1 MAERN
6 SFKYI
11 GAINN
16 SYILIII
23 QPTTF
28 HMNDRK
34 RLRRQFLKDSAK
46 ASGLMMLAPLM
57 GKIKFVEST
66 QRQQEI
72 ATVLN
77 RIKFAVINIDHP
89 HIYGMTDA
97 IKRGGGELTALYAKQ
112 PDLAAA
118 FLKTYPEAKAV
129 KSEREILE
137 DPSIQLVL
145 SSGIPDERAPL
156 GIRVMQ
162 HGKDYLSDK
171 PGIISLEQLAL
182 VKKVQKETNQIYS
195 ILYSERFENKA
206 TEKAS
211 QLVASGAIGQVIQTV
226 NLAPHRIHNNIGK
239 TGLADRPD
247 WFWDKKRYGGILTD
261 IGSHQFDQFL
271 HFTGSSDAQV
281 LMSQVGNV
289 HHPDKPFFED
299 FGDVMLSGNG
309 GAGYIRVDWF
319 TPDALDTWGDG
330 RLTILGTDGYIEVRK
345 NTDIASG
352 NKGGNH
358 LYLVNNKEMVHI
370 DCKNEVL
377 PFGPRFVDDVLNRT
391 ETAMTQKHCFLV
403 TELALKA
410 QKDARIMSLKK

>member
-1 MAERN
+1 MAVRP
-6 SFKYI
+6 F
-11 GAINN
+11 
-16 SYILIII
+16 
-23 QPTTF
+23 TF
-28 HMNDRK
+28 YMDNQRK
-34 RLRRQFLKDSAK
+34 LRRQFLKDSVK
-46 ASGLMMLAPLM
+46 ASGLLIMSPLIDKV
-57 GKIKFVEST
+57 GFIASAEKPRKIIRS
-66 QRQQEI
+66 
-72 ATVLN
+72 AN
-77 RIKFAVINIDHP
+77 RIKFAVINVDHP

-97 IKRGGGELTALYAKQ
+97 IKRGGGELTALYARQ

-118 FLKTYPEAKAV
+118 FLKAYPEAKAV

-137 DPSIQLVL
+137 DPTIQLVL

-182 VKKVQKETNQIYS
+182 VKKVQKETNRIYS

-226 NLAPHRIHNNIGK
+226 NLAPHRIHNSIGK

-247 WFWDKKRYGGILTD
+247 WFWDKNRYGGILTD
-261 IGSHQFDQFL
+261 IGSHQFDQYL

-281 LMSQVGNV
+281 LASQVGNV
-289 HHPDKPFFED
+289 HHPDKPLFED

-319 TPDALDTWGDG
+319 TPDGLDTWGDG
-330 RLTILGTDGYIEVRK
+330 RLTILGTDGTIEVRK

-358 LYLVNNKEMVHI
+358 LYLVNKKEMVHM
-370 DCKNEVL
+370 DCNNEVL
-377 PFGPRFVDDVLNRT
+377 PFGPLFVDDVLNRT
-391 ETAMTQKHCFLV
+391 ETAMTQKHCFLT

-410 QKDARIMSLKK
+410 QKAARKLSLKK